1 MSTAAIFNAVK
12 AEQLLAGSDLLTQ
25 IEEFRKELRYTT
37 DGIAFSYDDYYTVLQ
52 KQISA
57 LPHLQLD
64 SEVPSGTESQYQV
77 MLITAL
83 EKIYTD
89 IERISLKLS
98 HFQSKIKS
106 AEERSA
112 SIKASFVA
120 WYSLALDDYLT
131 QCDKKLP
138 ATTIANLASSEF
150 ERMMQGVSIELSNI
164 VLAVKVQVEILNKRK
179 KTAQEKFSLG
189 KDQANASWTARLLPA
204 DKGTSSDPG
213 AQSLLVTDEE
223 EDYEVPA
230 FVSKQPSIGNEQPQ
244 EGETKGFFKV
254 GDAQPVTI
262 LPEDDEQPEGFFKV
276 GDAQP
281 VTGVLPGQFTYGSS
295 PSFSTRSP
303 NISKLHTCP
312 PRPEGVPCPL
322 CHPESIPEGKSL
334 VTVLTEFAMSM
345 PIAVE
350 PKQAPPEKPRRFIKR
365 RKPEHLGL

>member
-244 EGETKGFFKV
+244 AE
-254 GDAQPVTI
+254 
-262 LPEDDEQPEGFFKV
+262 LPTVRQVRVMDDQIELPHKPKGFFKV

-281 VTGVLPGQFTYGSS
+281 VTGVLPGQFIGIHEESS
-295 PSFSTRSP
+295 ALP
-303 NISKLHTCP
+303 HVCP

-334 VTVLTEFAMSM
+334 VIVLTEFAMSM

-350 PKQAPPEKPRRFIKR
+350 PKQAPHEKPRRFIKR